1 MHPIF
6 FLKDEEKD
14 VFKIGNRGK
23 PPEGEPGKS
32 RAACGLG
39 RRRERK
45 DISFRNGPPGFA
57 NKKAVRHSRSVSEE
71 TGKECFNGSFRL
83 LSRHRMSRIG
93 KRPEIRGSSSGS
105 VAFFAGFRIRN
116 RNVSKGEGI
125 LDDFPRLRIQ
135 YRENFE
141 GQISEP
147 DQSRGAGPFQE
158 GETGWR
164 NGIGKGLRAAAGTC
178 IDRPFLASGLRS
190 LRRPPFPKLSG
201 RIRLLPLPRSLPP
214 SAPEFSGR
222 AFTRPG
228 SP

>member
-1 MHPIF
+1 MLQRLFPYF
-6 FLKDEEKD
+6 FPSSD
-14 VFKIGNRGK
+14 VPDREAAGD
-23 PPEGEPGKS
+23 PGK
-32 RAACGLG
+32 
-39 RRRERK
+39 
-45 DISFRNGPPGFA
+45 F
-57 NKKAVRHSRSVSEE
+57 
-71 TGKECFNGSFRL
+71 FRL
-83 LSRHRMSRIG
+83 RRLFS
-93 KRPEIRGSSSGS
+93 
-105 VAFFAGFRIRN
+105 AGFRTRN
-116 RNVSKGEGI
+116 RNVSKREAI
-125 LDDFPRLRIQ
+125 LDDFRRIRIQ
-135 YRENFE
+135 YRKNFE
-141 GQISEP
+141 GWISGP

-214 SAPEFSGR
+214 SGPEFSGG